1 MPGRR
6 KVGVEKGDTGR
17 PTKIADIVA
26 GYEKSKGESVD
37 KSGGDGDG
45 ECERRMGE
53 DEGCGSKTGSRG
65 AESYEPG
72 GCKK

>member
-6 KVGVEKGDTGR
+6 KVGVEKGDTGIPAKR
-17 PTKIADIVA
+17 ADIVA
-26 GYEKSKGESVD
+26 GDGEGERRGMEKGERVD

-53 DEGCGSKTGSRG
+53 DEGFGSKTGSR
-65 AESYEPG
+65 
-72 GCKK
+72 